1 MDESRWNEVLDP
13 PAARLLSC
21 PSANWIHII
30 IFSSNY
36 SGEGFPGHIS
46 LDICIWAFFMGHI
59 SLDICIWAFLWVT
72 FLWIFVFGHFCGSCF
87 FGYVYL
93 GILLGHIS
101 LESCNW
107 AFLWVTFVKA
117 VQRASSSPRC
127 HFQQVGKHL

>member
-36 SGEGFPGHIS
+36 SEEGFPGHNSLDICIWVQFFGYFYLAIFAGHIS
-46 LDICIWAFFMGHI
+46 LDICIWV
-59 SLDICIWAFLWVT
+59 FLWVT
-72 FLWIFVFGHFCGSCF
+72 NLWIFVFGYFCESYF
-87 FGYVYL
+87 L
-93 GILLGHIS
+93 GICDLV
-101 LESCNW
+101 
-107 AFLWVTFVKA
+107 FLRVIFIKA
-117 VQRASSSPRC
+117 VQWASSSPRC

>member
-46 LDICIWAFFMGHI
+46 LDICISAFFVGHI
-59 SLDICIWAFLWVT
+59 SLDICIWVFLRV
-72 FLWIFVFGHFCGSCF
+72 I
-87 FGYVYL
+87 
-93 GILLGHIS
+93 
-101 LESCNW
+101 
-107 AFLWVTFVKA
+107 FVKA
-117 VQRASSSPRC
+117 VQWASSSPRC